1 MNGYDIVSE
10 ATRYTQSQIKQIVIN
25 IIEKQTGIR
34 IKNIND
40 KLVDLGI
47 DSLDAVEII
56 MALEEKFDIDI
67 SKDTEQEFIQKGGGL
82 TTKSLILIVTYILS
96 NAGDKDKIA
105 KNLLRRIK

>member
-10 ATRYTQSQIKQIVIN
+10 ATRYTQSQIKQIVIGT
-25 IIEKQTGIR
+25 IEKQTGIR

-40 KLVDLGI
+40 KLVNLGI

-67 SKDTEQEFIQKGGGL
+67 SKETEQEYIQKAGGL
-82 TTKSLILIVTYILS
+82 ATKSLIMIITYVVS
-96 NAGDKDKIA
+96 NTG
-105 KNLLRRIK
+105 NS